1 MTKEADLATG
11 SCENRVKEFF
21 QPVGLSS
28 LEMSNN
34 VKSLCCARP
43 EGKNRRQN
51 VKSLC
56 KSDSHNAEPTL
67 KCIARVIQFYEPL
80 GLPMKERSQEKA
92 LPLCLKVDDP
102 EPTLKCISR
111 VREFYHPLLDV
122 QKGVDKGETM
132 CATSQDVEPRLKC
145 ISRVREFYRP
155 LLDVQKGVDK
165 GETMCAT
172 SQDVEP
178 RLKCISRV
186 LEFYK
191 PLMKTN
197 GLSVATVVKRAE
209 PLCEQS
215 TDVEPKLVCISKKF
229 NKDGITK
236 AEAECLGGI
245 HIAELEDS
253 PEEKCKQQCKAEEKG
268 YEFSSENGYT
278 TCDCKYR
285 MSSQ

>member
-1 MTKEADLATG
+1 MPMTKEADLATG

-145 ISRVREFYRP
+145 ISRV
-155 LLDVQKGVDK
+155 
-165 GETMCAT
+165 
-172 SQDVEP
+172 
-178 RLKCISRV
+178 

-285 MSSQ
+285 VSSQ